1 MTSDFRSCFKFR
13 GKTPSSKFWVLSLTP
28 FHFPQFLPT
37 ISQEALPAFSTQTL
51 SVRDTVMDSIHTVQ
65 TEALHS
71 RTFCHQRSDEQEGRT
86 DRYLAPGQEGGSEE
100 QEGEEPSCS
109 PWLQTGLYLSPG
121 LFRIFSSC
129 LWLKLDTPMDLVSP
143 ASSHFSRAW
152 EGGVVNSREQS
163 LGMGN
168 KTRLMAAKK
177 KKNY

>member
-1 MTSDFRSCFKFR
+1 
-13 GKTPSSKFWVLSLTP
+13 
-28 FHFPQFLPT
+28 
-37 ISQEALPAFSTQTL
+37 
-51 SVRDTVMDSIHTVQ
+51 MDSIHTVQ

-129 LWLKLDTPMDLVSP
+129 LWLKLDTPIDLVSP
-143 ASSHFSRAW
+143 ASLHFSRAW
-152 EGGVVNSREQS
+152 EGGVVNSHLEWAIEQELK
-163 LGMGN
+163 LGKKSVKSVIHQELTLISRRKERK
-168 KTRLMAAKK
+168 KTLC
-177 KKNY
+177 KKNYHLLFAPWRRHIT